1 MSRGQQQLSNS
12 LRVFILG
19 YVLVEHNITTPKL
32 SETIMVCWASVWL
45 TTACV
50 VSHSS
55 SQVPHSSF
63 TDFAIFVAKNLQ
75 ATSPHFAQL

>member
-19 YVLVEHNITTPKL
+19 YVLVEPDITTPKL

-45 TTACV
+45 TTANV
-50 VSHSS
+50 
-55 SQVPHSSF
+55 VPHSSF
-63 TDFAIFVAKNLQ
+63 TDFVIFVAKNLQ